1 LLVQN
6 YLNTKNSVLP
16 QNGIIKEDMGLDL
29 LKNKIFKK
37 KDKIQT
43 NILNF
48 SNPYAKKYTGNSK
61 THLETSTNN
70 GRSSMSKIIIIF

>member
-1 LLVQN
+1 
-6 YLNTKNSVLP
+6 
-16 QNGIIKEDMGLDL
+16 MGLDL

-48 SNPYAKKYTGNSK
+48 TNPYAKKYTGNSK
-61 THLETSTNN
+61 THLETSSNN
-70 GRSSMSKIIIIF
+70 GRSSMSKNLLLIIIYL